1 VRVPD
6 SQVDP
11 ATDKEVREEWVSP
24 RYFETLGMRLVLGR
38 DFTPGDTAV
47 AIINEA
53 MMRRYFDRQNPL
65 GKLIYFPKV
74 DSLGRYVPFGRQL
87 ERDQAVEV
95 VGVVADAKYDNLRQ
109 QTPAL
114 AYLPLASMGSA
125 LALRTISNPSAMVE
139 SIGRT
144 LRGISP
150 DLLVR
155 NTKTLEDQING
166 TLFEERLIARLLGFF
181 GLLALV
187 LACVGL
193 YGVMSHD
200 VARRTREIGIRLAL
214 GAGYWD
220 TLGAVLR
227 ETLLVAGIG
236 VALGGPAALAAARL
250 VERLLFG
257 LAPSDPITLAA
268 AALVLLAVAALAGYF
283 PARRAARVDPVV
295 ALRHE

>member
-1 VRVPD
+1 V
-6 SQVDP
+6 
-11 ATDKEVREEWVSP
+11 
-24 RYFETLGMRLVLGR
+24 
-38 DFTPGDTAV
+38 
-47 AIINEA
+47 
-53 MMRRYFDRQNPL
+53 
-65 GKLIYFPKV
+65 
-74 DSLGRYVPFGRQL
+74 
-87 ERDQAVEV
+87 
-95 VGVVADAKYDNLRQ
+95 
-109 QTPAL
+109 
-114 AYLPLASMGSA
+114 
-125 LALRTISNPSAMVE
+125 
-139 SIGRT
+139 
-144 LRGISP
+144 SP

-214 GAGYWD
+214 GAGYRD
-220 TLGAVLR
+220 TLGAVVG
-227 ETLLVAGIG
+227 ETLLLAGIG

-250 VERLLFG
+250 LERLLFG
-257 LAPSDPITLAA
+257 LAPSDPVTLAA
-268 AALVLLAVAALAGYF
+268 AALALLAVAALAGYF